1 MSADRRSG
9 ARGGEPPRREP
20 DAEEPPGVGDATM
33 RAVLRWVAGTAAVLS
48 VAGLLAYGV
57 RAALGV
63 AIGGAI
69 ATANLYVFA
78 RIVDAFIS
86 RRGHTVSWT
95 VIAMVKLGALMGGVW
110 LILKSEAVSGV
121 AMMVGYASLVVGI
134 SLGTLFGPKPPAD
147 APPPRAPG

>member
-20 DAEEPPGVGDATM
+20 DTEEPPGVGDATM

-110 LILKSEAVSGV
+110 LILKSEAVSGL
-121 AMMVGYASLVVGI
+121 ALMVGYASLVVGI
-134 SLGTLFGPKPPAD
+134 SLGTLFGPKPPAGG
-147 APPPRAPG
+147 PPPSAPG

>member
-1 MSADRRSG
+1 MSAERRSG
-9 ARGGEPPRREP
+9 ARGGEPPHSEP
-20 DAEEPPGVGDATM
+20 DAEEKPGVGDATM

-95 VIAMVKLGALMGGVW
+95 VIAMVKLTALMGGVW
-110 LILKSEAVSGV
+110 LILKSETVSGV
-121 AMMVGYASLVVGI
+121 ALMVGYASLVVGI
-134 SLGTLFGPKPPAD
+134 SLGTLFGPKPPAEG
-147 APPPRAPG
+147 APPSAPG

>member
-1 MSADRRSG
+1 MSAERRPG
-9 ARGGEPPRREP
+9 TGDGGRPHEEH
-20 DAEEPPGVGDATM
+20 DADGRPGVGDATM

-48 VAGLLAYGV
+48 VAALLAYGV

-63 AIGGAI
+63 SIGGAI

-78 RIVDAFIS
+78 RIVDAFLS

-95 VIAMVKLGALMGGVW
+95 VIAMVKLTGLMGGVW
-110 LILKSEAVSGV
+110 LILKSDLVSGV
-121 AMMVGYASLVVGI
+121 ALMVGYASLVVGI

-147 APPPRAPG
+147 GAPPGARG

>member
-1 MSADRRSG
+1 MSADRPSG
-9 ARGGEPPRREP
+9 ASGSEPPPREP
-20 DAEEPPGVGDATM
+20 DAEDRPGVGDATM

-48 VAGLLAYGV
+48 VAGLLAYGP

-63 AIGGAI
+63 ALGGAI

-95 VIAMVKLGALMGGVW
+95 LIAMVKLTGLMGGVW
-110 LILKSEAVSGV
+110 LVLKTEAVSGV
-121 AMMVGYASLVVGI
+121 ALMVGYASLVVGI

-147 APPPRAPG
+147 

>member
-1 MSADRRSG
+1 MSAERRPET
-9 ARGGEPPRREP
+9 RDGEPPHEEP
-20 DAEEPPGVGDATM
+20 DADGPPGLGDATM

-48 VAGLLAYGV
+48 VAALLAYGA

-63 AIGGAI
+63 GIGGAI

-78 RIVDAFIS
+78 RIVDAFLS

-95 VIAMVKLGALMGGVW
+95 LIAMVKLTGLMGGVW
-110 LILKSEAVSGV
+110 LILKSDLVSGV
-121 AMMVGYASLVVGI
+121 ALMVGYASLVVGI

-147 APPPRAPG
+147 GAPPSARR

>member
-1 MSADRRSG
+1 MSAERRSG
-9 ARGGEPPRREP
+9 ARGGDPPHREP
-20 DAEEPPGVGDATM
+20 DAEEQPGVGDATM

-95 VIAMVKLGALMGGVW
+95 VIAMVKLTALMGGVW

-121 AMMVGYASLVVGI
+121 ALMVGYASLVVGI
-134 SLGTLFGPKPPAD
+134 SLGTLFGPKPPAEG
-147 APPPRAPG
+147 APPSAPG